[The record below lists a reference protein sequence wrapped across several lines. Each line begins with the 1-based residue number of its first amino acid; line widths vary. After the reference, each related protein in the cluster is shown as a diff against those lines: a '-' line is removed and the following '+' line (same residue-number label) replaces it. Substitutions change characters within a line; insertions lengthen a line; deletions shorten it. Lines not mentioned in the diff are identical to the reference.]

1 MRDHLI
7 ALASGVHDGNPP
19 EISPVDMARIAG
31 EAGYNAVGLW
41 VEPGINWHPET
52 TSKVRAALD
61 QFSLVPLDVEVI
73 WLQPGADPD
82 PVHHQIIAI
91 GGELGARNCL
101 IVSSEPDR
109 DNTKRLYEDLCQHAE
124 AAGLRACLEYMGITE
139 IKTLDDALD
148 VVSAVDHPSGGILV
162 DAFHHERVG
171 HAPEKISEIPRQW
184 LSYVQLCD
192 MPDRGIVMDYHAY
205 LTDALDGRLAPGEGA
220 VPLAEMMA
228 ALPADLPV
236 SLEIRSRHYRE
247 TYRDPVARAI
257 AIREKTEAFYQKLA
271 DNKG

>member
-1 MRDHLI
+1 MTDQLI

-19 EISPVDMARIAG
+19 EVSPVDMARIAG

-41 VEPGINWHPET
+41 VEPGANWHADT
-52 TSKVRAALD
+52 TGKVRRSLE
-61 QFSLVPLDVEVI
+61 QFGLVPLDVEVI

-109 DNTKRLYEDLCQHAE
+109 DNTKRLYEDLCRHAE

-148 VVSAVDHPSGGILV
+148 VVSAVDPAGGILV

-171 HAPEKISEIPRQW
+171 HAPEKIAEIPRQW

-192 MPDRGIVMDYHAY
+192 MPARGAISEYQPY

-220 VPLAEMMA
+220 VPLVEMIA
-228 ALPADLPV
+228 ALPSDLPV

-247 TYRDPVARAI
+247 TYPDPVARAI
-257 AIREKTEAFYQKLA
+257 AIREQTEAFYQQLA
-271 DNKG
+271 SKGQ